1 MDEDLYQEGLMLF
14 QQRLAQL
21 QAAGSLQE
29 LPPIPA
35 ADLKVLQAEAANQS
49 SSKPTGGLVGG
60 SWIFQPVCDVPLLMA
75 AWIMYMREKAYNS
88 AESCE

>member
-14 QQRLAQL
+14 QQRLTQL

-35 ADLKVLQAEAANQS
+35 ADLKVLQAEAATKRS
-49 SSKPTGGLVGG
+49 SRSTGRLEE
-60 SWIFQPVCDVPLLMA
+60 A
-75 AWIMYMREKAYNS
+75 A
-88 AESCE
+88 

>member
-1 MDEDLYQEGLMLF
+1 MSGTAPQKASALLCRELNQMDEDLYQEGLMLF

-29 LPPIPA
+29 LPSIPA

-60 SWIFQPVCDVPLLMA
+60 S
-75 AWIMYMREKAYNS
+75 
-88 AESCE
+88 

>member
-1 MDEDLYQEGLMLF
+1 MLCRELNQMDEDLYQEGLMLF

-21 QAAGSLQE
+21 QAAGALQQ

-49 SSKPTGGLVGG
+49 LSKQTGRVEE
-60 SWIFQPVCDVPLLMA
+60 A
-75 AWIMYMREKAYNS
+75 A
-88 AESCE
+88 

>member
-21 QAAGSLQE
+21 QAAGSLQK

-35 ADLKVLQAEAANQS
+35 ADLKALQSEAANQS
-49 SSKPTGGLVGG
+49 SSKQTGRL
-60 SWIFQPVCDVPLLMA
+60 
-75 AWIMYMREKAYNS
+75 
-88 AESCE
+88 